1 MRFFLSGIFILFIC
15 MSLHAEENVIFYGN
29 AVVYG
34 KENLVVA
41 HNTSPKP
48 AKKVI
53 TKTKEEKHATPP
65 KENLHREQT
74 IIVFPTLPF
83 DSSSS
88 AFSQDNSESGAISSH
103 QRIGG
108 DEQPGRACWG
118 SAYSNIEKSI
128 LTVIFSKQRHKLS
141 IAAIQCGML
150 TSIGSQS
157 PPLLTL
163 KIMSLRA

>member
-1 MRFFLSGIFILFIC
+1 MRFFLTGIFVLFIC

-34 KENLVVA
+34 KEHLVVA
-41 HNTSPKP
+41 HNTSSKP
-48 AKKVI
+48 VKKVI
-53 TKTKEEKHATPP
+53 TKAKEEKPATPA
-65 KENLHREQT
+65 KEDLHREHT
-74 IIVFPTLPF
+74 LIVFPTLPF

-88 AFSQDNSESGAISSH
+88 VFSQDNSESGAISSH

-108 DEQPGRACWG
+108 DEQPGRAGWG
-118 SAYSNIEKSI
+118 SAHSNIIKSD
-128 LTVIFSKQRHKLS
+128 LTVYCSKQRHKLS

-157 PPLLTL
+157 PPLLT
-163 KIMSLRA
+163 